1 MITLCGYAMPLPTP
15 DTHIGKVVLKLAA
28 MPLVGDQTAA
38 LLCAGGALQL
48 RPDDGALKCRRC
60 ITDIFG
66 NTHSG
71 KIRLLSSMPPSGL

>member
-15 DTHIGKVVLKLAA
+15 DTHIGKVVLKLAT

-48 RPDDGALKCRRC
+48 RPDDGAL
-60 ITDIFG
+60 
-66 NTHSG
+66 
-71 KIRLLSSMPPSGL
+71 